1 MASDH
6 TIRASDRDRDVVVDG
21 LRDAYI
27 AGRLTLEEFNER
39 SAAAYAARTWG
50 ELRKL
55 TEDLPSQPVLGLD
68 VPDRGQIDGEDLP
81 AETPPALSERP
92 GSRPAQRGGP
102 GAMVPFVVFW
112 LIVVLAT
119 RSSVTVI
126 GPIMIFV
133 LVVLFTSIARRR

>member
-1 MASDH
+1 MASDR

-39 SAAAYAARTWG
+39 TSAAYTGRTWG

-55 TEDLPSQPVLGLD
+55 TEDLPSQPVLGMD
-68 VPDRGQIDGEDLP
+68 VPDRQPDAEDLLLR
-81 AETPPALSERP
+81 TPPAISPQP
-92 GSRPAQRGGP
+92 GSRPAQRGRP

-119 RSSVTVI
+119 RSSFTLV
-126 GPIMIFV
+126 GPVVIFV